1 MRLVAPSRSRNSSG
15 VSHARRRTIS
25 SSIMAMCAAGPPNDV
40 APRRRN
46 NSASSESV
54 VRRPL
59 SVIPRSNASESTDD
73 GRRTTENFYQ
83 LDLPRVVHVVR
94 GEAVHVLCVGPAR
107 APAPRAEPLGREPG
121 DRRAQQ
127 PVLFLEQGRVAPP
140 GGRVGLWRERRPV
153 ASGARESQPRIAC
166 QPPANDVLPVSRVQ
180 HDLPD
185 VVTPTARTP

>member
-94 GEAVHVLCVGPAR
+94 GEAEHVLRAAIARFPAER
-107 APAPRAEPLGREPG
+107 LGARG
-121 DRRAQQ
+121 WRSRWTNAQHVYGLASHDVYHAGQ
-127 PVLFLEQGRVAPP
+127 IQLIKVL
-140 GGRVGLWRERRPV
+140 RRPSSV
-153 ASGARESQPRIAC
+153 IR
-166 QPPANDVLPVSRVQ
+166 
-180 HDLPD
+180 
-185 VVTPTARTP
+185 